1 MSREVSEDYKELL
14 SFFEKYSISPITSD
28 SDYVSIIS
36 RVHKRYFSYLT
47 IVGELTLLSKESSLN
62 PTITDEQLNYLKESC
77 SDIGNSIFCLING
90 AYKPSNLMLRSSIET
105 FFKGFNLDTY
115 SDITTEKSLYKVF
128 DTLKVQLFYQAEPQ
142 KSIYNMIHQ
151 KYVDL
156 CAETHTA
163 TSVNMAHVTSMNY
176 FPQFNKNKA
185 LIIANTMTHLINCYV
200 SLLVIKYKEHYH
212 KMHFKNKINIL
223 SILSGDVKRII
234 QGINN

>member
-1 MSREVSEDYKELL
+1 
-14 SFFEKYSISPITSD
+14 
-28 SDYVSIIS
+28 
-36 RVHKRYFSYLT
+36 
-47 IVGELTLLSKESSLN
+47 
-62 PTITDEQLNYLKESC
+62 
-77 SDIGNSIFCLING
+77 
-90 AYKPSNLMLRSSIET
+90 
-105 FFKGFNLDTY
+105 
-115 SDITTEKSLYKVF
+115 
-128 DTLKVQLFYQAEPQ
+128 
-142 KSIYNMIHQ
+142 MIHQ